1 MARDHRAAKFRSD
14 ETRMKTIEVTM
25 RELEV
30 EIEDMLSRR
39 GRISE
44 ELRLLEDDR
53 RHLAWRRNELLHDVD
68 VYSRQREWAVKL
80 DSCRAEHDALRAE
93 ISDLLSSSLRDGD
106 EENERRA
113 ATTVAAHEDY
123 DLGSVNEYDKYGK
136 LDSTVEEDGDE
147 AFLRGLGIGTIEGV
161 TKKRDQPI
169 SVASS
174 SAATAEM
181 NVRMR
186 KHDSFSSCVL
196 LNHGLSSHIK
206 NTARLKWSGERNVEW
221 E

>member
-1 MARDHRAAKFRSD
+1 
-14 ETRMKTIEVTM
+14 M

-44 ELRLLEDDR
+44 ELHLLEDDR

-68 VYSRQREWAVKL
+68 VYSRQREWAVEL
-80 DSCRAEHDALRAE
+80 DSCRAEQDALRAE
-93 ISDLLSSSLRDGD
+93 ISDLLLSSLRDGD

-113 ATTVAAHEDY
+113 ATTVAAHDDY

-161 TKKRDQPI
+161 TKKREQPI

-174 SAATAEM
+174 SAATAE

-196 LNHGLSSHIK
+196 SHGLSSHIK
-206 NTARLKWSGERNVEW
+206 NAARLKWSGERNVEW